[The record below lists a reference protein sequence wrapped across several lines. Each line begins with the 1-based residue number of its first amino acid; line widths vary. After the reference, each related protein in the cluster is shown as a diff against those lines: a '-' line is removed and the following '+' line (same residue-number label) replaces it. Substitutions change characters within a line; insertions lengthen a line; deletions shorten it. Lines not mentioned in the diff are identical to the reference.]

1 MSAMKELLLEEL
13 DLIDQRF
20 GNICDYTSFS
30 LGMLAMTAVLEM
42 RTDKNDERQAYMLD
56 ELVAVSN
63 MWIDNKAA
71 K

>member
-13 DLIDQRF
+13 HLIDQRF
-20 GNICDYTSFS
+20 AGICDYTSFS